1 MTVMIIQGKVENIF
15 DNEDFARMLRDRLGE
30 DAERYFREQ
39 TDPGVVLDDLD
50 EAVYIEHCGGDC
62 SKVAEI
68 EEEKDD
74 LSNEMDNLQS
84 FLDSVRDK
92 LYEIKD
98 DFQYLGTLMTAEE
111 IKKEVDDL
119 ITEVEANL

>member
-1 MTVMIIQGKVENIF
+1 MTVMMIQGKVENIF

-30 DAERYFREQ
+30 DAERYFRDE
-39 TDPGVVLDDLD
+39 TDPGVILDDLD
-50 EAVYIEHCGGDC
+50 EAVFIEHCGGDC
-62 SKVAEI
+62 SKVAMI

-84 FLDSVRDK
+84 FLDRVRDK

-98 DFQYLGTLMTAEE
+98 DFKYLGTLMTAEE